1 MASNNIV
8 YIHDLPFQPRRELCR
23 ILDADRRWEELGGIY
38 MSYDVTTLTLIGQAV
53 LRDKSPTWELLNKYS
68 ERNGTIKRLFI
79 MLKKMDH
86 QRAMSVLKPY
96 VDEKY
101 HCFLRTDGIM
111 STTMMSSSK
120 QVDTSRF
127 ASSKLSVTTTRS
139 SLSTSAQNH
148 LSGAVGFS
156 HKQKETLS
164 TSSKLNHNFVNLNKE
179 FSQASLHSKMN
190 SLNTPQSHFKEV
202 AMKKSPKNSN
212 FKTNSNGYEE
222 ESISDNCISEKM
234 KGSKKNS
241 KPEAVANEKTQKQS
255 SHCGACALSLGS
267 QEDCLPDI
275 MRISYEDIRKAT
287 DYFNDERILGRGGFG
302 TVYRGEWKGT
312 SVAIK
317 RLIPRHSSDDPA
329 QQLVSIKQSLNEL
342 NILKTETILKAHL
355 YAHMQRI
362 INFNL
367 IDIM

>member
-101 HCFLRTDGIM
+101 HCYLRTAGIT
-111 STTMMSSSK
+111 STTMISSSK
-120 QVDTSRF
+120 KVDTSRYATSQLSM
-127 ASSKLSVTTTRS
+127 ASTRS
-139 SLSTSAQNH
+139 SFSTLAQNH
-148 LSGAVGFS
+148 LPGVP

-190 SLNTPQSHFKEV
+190 SLNTPESHAKGAAV
-202 AMKKSPKNSN
+202 KKSPNHSN
-212 FKTNSNGYEE
+212 FKRNSNGYED

-234 KGSKKNS
+234 KDSKKTT

-255 SHCGACALSLGS
+255 SQCARALSLS
-267 QEDCLPDI
+267 SLEDCLPDI

-287 DYFNDERILGRGGFG
+287 DYFNKERILGKGGFG
-302 TVYRGEWKGT
+302 TVYRGEWKWE

-317 RLIPRHSSDDPA
+317 RLTP
-329 QQLVSIKQSLNEL
+329 V
-342 NILKTETILKAHL
+342 
-355 YAHMQRI
+355 
-362 INFNL
+362 
-367 IDIM
+367 